1 MVKVLKTMVIGT
13 SMEVL
18 VTEMLINLGPCIVLF
33 VNSGTTVRV
42 LMEIGARKCT
52 YVGHVPK
59 LGKWASLT
67 KHLPMEA
74 PAQEVGKV
82 SSVPSSRCTP
92 YTSSFS
98 RGKSWTTEDFIK
110 AHKEVKASGMYN
122 FQGCRIPVPT
132 LIRHDRIRE
141 ALGKDISLKEERML
155 CFGMPIGCKD
165 NFGVQKRQKN
175 HHSAVSHKEAIDKFF
190 NKGIQMQEIL
200 GPFKFSPI
208 ESLCF
213 SPMMTVPL

>member
-1 MVKVLKTMVIGT
+1 
-13 SMEVL
+13 
-18 VTEMLINLGPCIVLF
+18 
-33 VNSGTTVRV
+33 
-42 LMEIGARKCT
+42 
-52 YVGHVPK
+52 
-59 LGKWASLT
+59 
-67 KHLPMEA
+67 
-74 PAQEVGKV
+74 
-82 SSVPSSRCTP
+82 
-92 YTSSFS
+92 
-98 RGKSWTTEDFIK
+98 
-110 AHKEVKASGMYN
+110 
-122 FQGCRIPVPT
+122 
-132 LIRHDRIRE
+132 
-141 ALGKDISLKEERML
+141 ML